1 MNVSVLYLF
10 GLIALGW
17 TARKYRVAGERVER
31 AFNWYLFYFAVPCLT
46 VVKIADTSFAGLG
59 LRFVAL
65 NLLPVLAAMMFVY
78 AGWRTGL
85 FPLPFARL
93 LMIASGLGNTVYL
106 GFPVVS
112 MNLGPG
118 SIGYAAVVSSL
129 QNVFVFTFGFF
140 FLGLMRGGDAPA
152 AGAGSLVVRN
162 AILWSSLAGLG
173 LSYSGYELPGLLHG
187 IMANVG
193 ATTLPLSLFTIGLGL
208 YGRPLGRDLG
218 KVWWI
223 AGLKMICVPA
233 VYMGLALL
241 AGFGGTASKT
251 TFLQMAM
258 PPAVLNYVIAREFGF
273 DADLVSQS
281 IVLCTLLLFPMLF
294 ILGPAMK
301 LLP

>member
-1 MNVSVLYLF
+1 
-10 GLIALGW
+10 
-17 TARKYRVAGERVER
+17 
-31 AFNWYLFYFAVPCLT
+31 
-46 VVKIADTSFAGLG
+46 
-59 LRFVAL
+59 
-65 NLLPVLAAMMFVY
+65 
-78 AGWRTGL
+78 
-85 FPLPFARL
+85 
-93 LMIASGLGNTVYL
+93 
-106 GFPVVS
+106 
-112 MNLGPG
+112 
-118 SIGYAAVVSSL
+118 
-129 QNVFVFTFGFF
+129 
-140 FLGLMRGGDAPA
+140 
-152 AGAGSLVVRN
+152 
-162 AILWSSLAGLG
+162 
-173 LSYSGYELPGLLHG
+173 
-187 IMANVG
+187 
-193 ATTLPLSLFTIGLGL
+193 
-208 YGRPLGRDLG
+208 PLGRDLG